1 MGASSKLSR
10 TFKAFSLNSFACFNL
25 HPDGPDTKAAA
36 ETRPAKSLDPL
47 KFDYPIGGISE
58 LPSSH
63 KMATSLQ
70 PAELVANDSII
81 NHDSLLGRKAV
92 EKAIMTDTLRH
103 IGRNAPLN
111 VVMDVFNEK
120 SLDFQYEACLRE
132 LCGGDELLEPNS
144 DSRILLFER
153 IGHIILRGE
162 DNESQNL
169 DFILERHVHDRRR
182 FQNEKYRALQ
192 PSNAEHIQHAGNS
205 SAPFAGSFPPGR
217 STDQNPPAS
226 PPQSDFRYAPVQ
238 GDERLPSPPESSAGG
253 DDELENMGDY
263 TSRLVERGA
272 KMGLVPKYEERETSS
287 KPKRF
292 ECLVTY
298 GEKRAVGRECGSKK
312 AARHV
317 ASKVMLSQLAAEERI
332 S

>member
-25 HPDGPDTKAAA
+25 HTDRSDTKAAA
-36 ETRPAKSLDPL
+36 ETRPTKSLDPL

-63 KMATSLQ
+63 TMETFPQ
-70 PAELVANDSII
+70 PVELIANESII
-81 NHDSLLGRKAV
+81 NHDSLLGHKAV

-111 VVMDVFNEK
+111 VVTDIFKEK

-144 DSRILLFER
+144 DIRILLFER
-153 IGHIILRGE
+153 IGHIILRGK

-169 DFILERHVHDRRR
+169 DFKLERHVHDRRR

-192 PSNAEHIQHAGNS
+192 PSNDENIQHAGNS

-217 STDQNPPAS
+217 STDQILPSS
-226 PPQSDFRYAPVQ
+226 PPQSDSRNATVQ
-238 GDERLPSPPESSAGG
+238 GDERPPSPPESSAGG

-263 TSRLVERGA
+263 TSRLLERGA
-272 KMGLVPKYEERETSS
+272 KMGLVPMYEEKETSS

-292 ECLVTY
+292 EGTVTF
-298 GEKRAVGRECGSKK
+298 GERRAVGRVCSSKK
-312 AARHV
+312 AARHEV
-317 ASKVMLSQLAAEERI
+317 SKIMLNRLAAEERV